1 MPAKRYKVTLEPDER
16 GELETLISRGKGAAR
31 RLCHA
36 RILLHA
42 DQGVGGPGKIDAE
55 IAEAVGVSVA
65 TIERVRQRFVEEGL
79 EVALSPRPSPR
90 LYPRKLDGEAEA
102 RLIALAC
109 SPPPD
114 GQARWTLRVLAERM
128 VVLGHIDAVSHGTVR
143 TTLKETNSSRI
154 WGRCGASRRRPAL
167 SSSTTWKTCWTS
179 ITGRAIP
186 STVVCLD
193 EATKQLIGEVREPL
207 PARPGEVER
216 CDCEYVRNGTAT
228 LFVAVDPLA
237 GWREVTV
244 TDHRCRTDWA
254 HFVKELLD
262 RRYRDFDKVT
272 LVMDQLNTHS
282 PASELCG
289 KVGD

>member
-31 RLCHA
+31 RLSHA

-42 DQGVGGPGKIDAE
+42 DQGAGGPGKIDAE

-114 GQARWTLRVLAERM
+114 GQARWTLRVLAQRM
-128 VVLGHIDAVSHGTVR
+128 VVLGHIDAVSHETVR

-154 WGRCGASRRRPAL
+154 
-167 SSSTTWKTCWTS
+167 
-179 ITGRAIP
+179 
-186 STVVCLD
+186 
-193 EATKQLIGEVREPL
+193 
-207 PARPGEVER
+207 
-216 CDCEYVRNGTAT
+216 
-228 LFVAVDPLA
+228 
-237 GWREVTV
+237 
-244 TDHRCRTDWA
+244 
-254 HFVKELLD
+254 
-262 RRYRDFDKVT
+262 
-272 LVMDQLNTHS
+272 
-282 PASELCG
+282 
-289 KVGD
+289 